1 MPAFGR
7 LYHPDPQDQNYLA
20 RALPQPMGGMR
31 AYRYWNAEGWWGDQ
45 GSVPQCVAYA
55 SVHWL
60 EDGPITH
67 AGPVPI
73 IQPQM
78 LYDAAQAIDPWAGTP
93 HEGTTV
99 RAAAKTLQRLGLIKS
114 YHWAFTLEDVVSTV
128 LNHGPVIMGT
138 NWYEGM
144 SDPDAKGVLHA
155 TGQMIGGHAYVINGV
170 NVPARM
176 FRCKNSWSRSWNKR
190 GFGFMPFDLV
200 GKLIEDQGEACLAV
214 EAATA

>member
-7 LYHPDPQDQNYLA
+7 LYHPDPQDHNFLA
-20 RALPQPMGGMR
+20 RNRPLGVSEMR

-99 RAAAKTLQRLGLIKS
+99 RAAAKILQRLGLIAS
-114 YHWAFTLEDVVSTV
+114 YHWAFTLDDVVYTV

-138 NWYEGM
+138 DWYEGM

-155 TGQMIGGHAYVINGV
+155 TGANQGGHAWVINGV

-176 FRCKNSWSRSWNKR
+176 FRMKNSWGRGWNR
-190 GFGFMPFDLV
+190 HGFGLIGFDDIKQLV
-200 GKLIEDQGEACLAV
+200 ENNGEACLAV
-214 EAATA
+214 EAKTA